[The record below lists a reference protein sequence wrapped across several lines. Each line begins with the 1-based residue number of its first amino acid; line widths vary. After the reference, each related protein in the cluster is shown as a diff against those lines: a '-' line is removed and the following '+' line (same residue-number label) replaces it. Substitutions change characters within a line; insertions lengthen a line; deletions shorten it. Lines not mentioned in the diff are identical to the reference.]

1 MTDREETASPR
12 LPGGVVRRAA
22 GPENKATE
30 AELNRLA
37 ELARRRDARTIA
49 SGRGRAALAAAA
61 TAAFA
66 GRWEAEGRIVL
77 DIVTWPEEAASWL
90 RQATRFAA
98 ADPDLWVMAG
108 PAGGWAQ
115 VTRRL
120 LGSTAWQPGRTI
132 AFAALGTPPA
142 IGLVGAHNLPGLTG
156 ATADG
161 RTWAVRDGQLQAPR
175 SLSRRGRFP
184 CLVTV
189 RAADGAGTV
198 ARGDRGRLVGEE
210 DAVPHVAA
218 AGDRAQGGGAVE
230 AAVDLQAAVTAPP
243 ALRVRLMGRA
253 VRPQQGAYAAASRL
267 RSVVL
272 AAAPPA

>member
-12 LPGGVVRRAA
+12 RPADVVRRAA
-22 GPENKATE
+22 GPENGATE
-30 AELNRLA
+30 AELNRIA

-49 SGRGRAALAAAA
+49 IGRGRSALAAAA

-66 GRWEAEGRIVL
+66 RRWEAEGRIVL
-77 DIVTWPEEAASWL
+77 DVVTWPEEAASWL

-120 LGSTAWQPGRTI
+120 LWSTPWQPGRTI

-142 IGLVGAHNLPGLTG
+142 IGLVGAQNLPGLTG

-161 RTWAVRDGQLQAPR
+161 RTWAVRDGRLQAPGF
-175 SLSRRGRFP
+175 LSRPGRFP
-184 CLVTV
+184 CPVTV

-198 ARGDRGRLVGEE
+198 ARGDRGGLVGEE

-218 AGDRAQGGGAVE
+218 AGDRTQGGGAVE
-230 AAVDLQAAVTAPP
+230 AAVDLHPAVTGPSPP
-243 ALRVRLMGRA
+243 RV
-253 VRPQQGAYAAASRL
+253 
-267 RSVVL
+267 
-272 AAAPPA
+272 